1 VLAVRALLAGLAGLV
16 GALVVASP
24 ASAHNADVPPA
35 SDYRCE
41 VTGISAPLPGLTVR
55 TVSAGTQLELV
66 NHTGRTIEVLGYS
79 GEPYLRV
86 QPDGVYQNA
95 NSPATYVNQSAT
107 GGPTPPASATAYA
120 PPAWQKLSGTPA
132 VVWHDHRAHWMLAT
146 KPPAVA
152 ADPGAPHRISEWSI
166 PLRDGVRQFAVTGTL
181 DWVPPPSPAVWW
193 AGVLLLAGAV
203 AGLGLLR
210 PVPALR
216 GAAAVAVAAGLA
228 ALSYAVAAVVD
239 SGPLTLSGA
248 LRVLVG
254 TQPWP
259 LLCGIAALA
268 AGWYAARAKPA
279 ADLALGLTG
288 ACLALYAGAANA
300 AVFVHAVPPVA
311 LPGTVAR
318 LLVLVSLS
326 AGAGL
331 AAVAVLRMR
340 AAARPATAVPKQ
352 RQNSMRV
359 GTLPS

>member
-1 VLAVRALLAGLAGLV
+1 VRLLLAVLAGLI
-16 GALVVASP
+16 GALVVPTA
-24 ASAHNADVPPA
+24 ASAHSADVPAA
-35 SDYRCE
+35 SDYRCT
-41 VTGISAPLPGLTVR
+41 VTGITGPLPGLTVT
-55 TVSAGTQLELV
+55 TVNAGTQLELV
-66 NHTGRTIEVLGYS
+66 NHTGRPIEVLGYS

-95 NSPATYVNQSAT
+95 NSPATYLNQSLT

-132 VVWHDHRAHWMLAT
+132 VVWHDHRAHWMLPT

-152 ADPGAPHRISEWSI
+152 DDPGSPHRISDWSI

-181 DWVPPPSPAVWW
+181 DWVPPPSPAAWW

-210 PVPALR
+210 RVGALR
-216 GAAAVAVAAGLA
+216 VAAAVAIAAGLA
-228 ALSYAVAAVVD
+228 ALAYAVAAAVD
-239 SGPLTLSGA
+239 SGPLSVSGA

-259 LLCGIAALA
+259 LLCGVAALA
-268 AGWYAARAKPA
+268 AGWYAMLAKPA

-300 AVFVHAVPPVA
+300 AVFAHAVPPVA
-311 LPGTVAR
+311 LPGAVAR

-331 AAVAVLRMR
+331 TAVAVLRMR
-340 AAARPATAVPKQ
+340 AAARPPAAAAVHGHHPRGQ
-352 RQNSMRV
+352 TMANQA
-359 GTLPS
+359 

>member
-1 VLAVRALLAGLAGLV
+1 
-16 GALVVASP
+16 
-24 ASAHNADVPPA
+24 
-35 SDYRCE
+35 
-41 VTGISAPLPGLTVR
+41 
-55 TVSAGTQLELV
+55 
-66 NHTGRTIEVLGYS
+66 
-79 GEPYLRV
+79 
-86 QPDGVYQNA
+86 
-95 NSPATYVNQSAT
+95 
-107 GGPTPPASATAYA
+107 
-120 PPAWQKLSGTPA
+120 
-132 VVWHDHRAHWMLAT
+132 M
-146 KPPAVA
+146 
-152 ADPGAPHRISEWSI
+152 
-166 PLRDGVRQFAVTGTL
+166 
-181 DWVPPPSPAVWW
+181 
-193 AGVLLLAGAV
+193 
-203 AGLGLLR
+203 
-210 PVPALR
+210 
-216 GAAAVAVAAGLA
+216 
-228 ALSYAVAAVVD
+228 AAVVD

>member
-1 VLAVRALLAGLAGLV
+1 MSVLPFDDRDGFIWYDGRLVPWRDAKLHVLTHGLHYASCVFEGERVYGGKGRAPSTCAYAFVSSTCADRGFADSYRLAKKVEAVRDCRALGKKDMKLNDATPIITVDGTSVFGP
-16 GALVVASP
+16 VVSP
-24 ASAHNADVPPA
+24 IP
-35 SDYRCE
+35 R
-41 VTGISAPLPGLTVR
+41 
-55 TVSAGTQLELV
+55 
-66 NHTGRTIEVLGYS
+66 
-79 GEPYLRV
+79 GE
-86 QPDGVYQNA
+86 
-95 NSPATYVNQSAT
+95 
-107 GGPTPPASATAYA
+107 
-120 PPAWQKLSGTPA
+120 
-132 VVWHDHRAHWMLAT
+132 
-146 KPPAVA
+146 A
-152 ADPGAPHRISEWSI
+152 AARLWD
-166 PLRDGVRQFAVTGTL
+166 
-181 DWVPPPSPAVWW
+181 
-193 AGVLLLAGAV
+193 GVLLLAGAV

>member
-1 VLAVRALLAGLAGLV
+1 VRFLLVGVV
-16 GALVVASP
+16 GALVVPTA
-24 ASAHNADVPPA
+24 ASAHSADVPAA
-35 SDYRCE
+35 SDYRCV
-41 VTGISAPLPGLTVR
+41 VTGITAPLPGLTARAVN
-55 TVSAGTQLELV
+55 AGTQLELV
-66 NHTGRTIEVLGYS
+66 NHTGRAIEVLGYA

-95 NSPATYVNQSAT
+95 NSPATYLNQSLT

-132 VVWHDHRAHWMLAT
+132 VVWHDHRAHWMLPT
-146 KPPAVA
+146 KPPDVA
-152 ADPGAPHRISEWSI
+152 ADPTSPHRVSDWSI

-193 AGVLLLAGAV
+193 AAVLLLAGAV
-203 AGLGLLR
+203 AGLGLLGR
-210 PVPALR
+210 VRGLR
-216 GAAAVAVAAGLA
+216 MAAGVSLAAGVA
-228 ALSYAVAAVVD
+228 ALSYAVAATAD
-239 SGPLTLSGA
+239 SGPLALSGA

-259 LLCGIAALA
+259 LLCGFAALA
-268 AGWYAARAKPA
+268 AGWYALRARPA

-311 LPGTVAR
+311 FAGVVAR

-331 AAVAVLRMR
+331 AAVAALRMR
-340 AAARPATAVPKQ
+340 TAARPPASVPTGRRNSLRVTA
-352 RQNSMRV
+352 N
-359 GTLPS
+359 